1 MRFQEGGF
9 LGKSRVKS
17 YVYHVLMPA
26 AMMLVML
33 AGGLIFHDVTQAAA
47 AKVDYTEGT
56 MVIKPG
62 STNVKKYAYVA
73 LIKAKDE
80 STAKAK
86 AKKLKGSD
94 WDKYPYVEI
103 DGVKYAEVDI
113 SGLAAKKPSY
123 VAYKLN
129 SDGAYTLVTIGAQIT
144 NLKVSYNPSKV
155 YEEMNGGASEKT
167 AKEAGA
173 FTFRLKNA
181 KTGTKV
187 EEDAVQV
194 RKQNGSWV
202 SYGAISVRQL
212 VNFHVKGATLYFRI
226 AAEQK
231 ITSTEKSYWPGKQ
244 VKLRLAK
251 SAKGRTVAVD
261 GSRLTAGVKKDQEY
275 SFDGMNWVNVAEA
288 HGTKNSSGKDVVN
301 PVSIYN
307 MYQTFDKTDASKNVI
322 YPMNAKLQ
330 DPSPVAFYVR
340 TAATEKRPAS
350 KEVLCELTQSV
361 VLTKELLPQIG
372 YQLNYS
378 TKSGIQVTNTTTS
391 ALQIAIV
398 DSSKIFTTPAAT
410 GTKNIKF
417 KVETVGENQDTIVV
431 PVNEA
436 SESEVLTG
444 EAINGECFDL
454 AAAKGDHKI
463 TWIDI
468 AKGTADKPKV
478 TKIGESKYSEI
489 PADKRIILVRFK
501 SVPKTKTE
509 AMKIASDIVAMSM
522 PVSEKQTL
530 TVSSISGL
538 SGGDTQGTT
547 GVSLTVGSGATATKE
562 FIVSVNATKMNAEY
576 VPVNVSW
583 VDAQGKAG
591 TKPAGTTVSCS
602 GSNRI
607 HAGSGKV
614 IFKINKKAKT
624 GTYYAKLKAE
634 NASVIIE
641 VKVYNGNP
649 VIEFETSTLNVSG
662 SGNSKITVYGVSEP
676 GALGV
681 NNYGTVKY
689 ELYKGERVS
698 GSSIIAS
705 YSNNMGFSSWEA
717 VEDDTKGNGYKGT
730 FWVDKTN
737 GGSSLPAGT
746 YCLEVLAANATGTT
760 SETMVI
766 KVTD

>member
-1 MRFQEGGF
+1 MKFQEGGF
-9 LGKSRVKS
+9 SGESRVKS
-17 YVYHVLMPA
+17 FVYRVLMPA

-33 AGGLIFHDVTQAAA
+33 AGGLAFHDVAQAAE
-47 AKVDYTEGT
+47 AKVDYAEGT

-62 STNVKKYAYVA
+62 STDVKKYAYVA

-103 DGVKYAEVDI
+103 DGAKYAEVDI

-129 SDGAYTLVTIGAQIT
+129 SDAAYTLVTIGAQIT

-155 YEEMNGGASEKT
+155 YEEMNGGASGKT

-173 FTFRLKNA
+173 FTFRLKNV
-181 KTGTKV
+181 KTGIKV

-275 SFDGMNWVNVAEA
+275 SFDGMNWVNAAEA

-538 SGGDTQGTT
+538 SGGDTQCTT
-547 GVSLTVGSGATATKE
+547 GVSLTVGSGAAASKE
-562 FIVSVNATKMNAEY
+562 FIVSVNAAKMNAEY

-583 VDAQGKAG
+583 VDVQGKAG
-591 TKPAGTTVSCS
+591 AKPAGAAVSCS

-614 IFKINKKAKT
+614 TFKINKKAKT

-649 VIEFETSTLNVSG
+649 VIEFETSTFNVSG

-717 VEDDTKGNGYKGT
+717 VKDDTKGDGYKGT

-746 YCLEVLAANATGTT
+746 YCLEVLATNATGTT